1 MDLKVNKFLSILFL
15 ITTFCFGQNDSLH
28 PKEEVMFDTENIKLK
43 EFSPK
48 FNEKYTSNEFQYETK
63 VDDSKLSAWNRFWKS
78 VGDFFRELFDFSNAD
93 GSFSGLEIV
102 MKIIAF
108 LIIGFVIFMIVRIII
123 NKEGGWI
130 FSKSSKTI
138 KVTDL
143 VEENIHTIDFKKL
156 ITSSKSDK
164 EFRTSIRYYYL
175 WLLKSMSDKNIIEW
189 DIEKT
194 NSDYLYEIKNPEIK
208 SEFKFLSYIYE
219 YSWYGE
225 FAVSETDFEKVEK
238 SFLKAIQN

>member
-1 MDLKVNKFLSILFL
+1 VNKFLSILFL

-28 PKEEVMFDTENIKLK
+28 PKEEVIYDTENSKPN

-48 FNEKYTSNEFQYETK
+48 FNEKYTSNEFLYETK

-93 GSFSGLEIV
+93 GTLTGLSIF

-108 LIIGFVIFMIVRIII
+108 IIIGFVIFMIVKIII
-123 NKEGGWI
+123 NKEGGWV
-130 FSKSSKTI
+130 FGKSSENI
-138 KVTDL
+138 KVSDL
-143 VEENIHTIDFKKL
+143 VEENIHSIDFKKL
-156 ITSSKSDK
+156 ITTSKSDK

-208 SEFKFLSYIYE
+208 SEFQFLSYIYE

-225 FAVSETDFEKVEK
+225 FAVSETDFQKVEK

>member
-1 MDLKVNKFLSILFL
+1 MNKFLSILFL

-93 GSFSGLEIV
+93 GTLTGLSIF

-108 LIIGFVIFMIVRIII
+108 IIIGFVIFMIVKIII
-123 NKEGGWI
+123 NKEGGWV
-130 FSKSSKTI
+130 FGKSSKNI
-138 KVTDL
+138 KVSDL

-156 ITSSKSDK
+156 ITDSKSEK

-208 SEFKFLSYIYE
+208 SEFQFLSYIYE

-225 FAVSETDFEKVEK
+225 FAVSETDFQKVEK